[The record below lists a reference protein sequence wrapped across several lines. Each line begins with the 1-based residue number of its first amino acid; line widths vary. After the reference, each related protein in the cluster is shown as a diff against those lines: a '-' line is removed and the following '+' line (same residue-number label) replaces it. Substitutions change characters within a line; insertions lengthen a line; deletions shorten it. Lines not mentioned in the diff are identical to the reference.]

1 MTARKNCCLY
11 LDKSEI
17 NFRRRSLLLLLATT
31 PAACVMPLPDPR
43 TIALP
48 EPVTPLTVR
57 SPQLGQEWVYT
68 LRNVFN
74 QEVVDVITETVVA
87 AGDQVRI
94 WRSSNK
100 AGILMGEI
108 QSSWGMI
115 LQDPHWEPPQLF
127 TAAIPLWPEQLR
139 AGWSGEYRRRYQVVG
154 VPDYDYDW
162 ILSMEALAWEE
173 ITVPAGKFRALKFS
187 NRIRFQ
193 SYEFYYRLFSERME
207 TLWLIPEIGRWAVR
221 RSTGTYYIEGK
232 GSRMREDDLEWALMS
247 WK

>member
-1 MTARKNCCLY
+1 
-11 LDKSEI
+11 
-17 NFRRRSLLLLLATT
+17 
-31 PAACVMPLPDPR
+31 MPLPDPR
-43 TIALP
+43 T
-48 EPVTPLTVR
+48 TPLPGPITPLPVR
-57 SPQLGQEWVYT
+57 SPKPGQEWVYT

-74 QEVVDVITETVVA
+74 GQVVDVVTETVVA
-87 AGDQVRI
+87 VGDQVRI
-94 WRSSNK
+94 RRSSSK
-100 AGILMGEI
+100 AGILMDEI
-108 QSSWGMI
+108 QNPWGMI

-127 TAAIPLWPEQLR
+127 TAAIPLWPEQLK

-173 ITVPAGKFRALKFS
+173 ITVPAGKFQALKFS

-207 TLWLIPEIGRWAVR
+207 TLWLVPGIGRWAVR
-221 RSTGTYYIEGK
+221 RSAGTYYIEGK
-232 GSRMREDDLEWALMS
+232 GSRMREDDLEWELMS